1 LYNVELVKT
10 RRNNTFISLFC
21 PVSDHNHRSQYKKRS
36 RSERMCAGPQE
47 TAGQIAPELNE
58 FERQGIQFRVIT
70 EDMIPVCLDFLWEQF
85 APQVL

>member
-1 LYNVELVKT
+1 
-10 RRNNTFISLFC
+10 
-21 PVSDHNHRSQYKKRS
+21 
-36 RSERMCAGPQE
+36 MCAGPQE

-85 APQVL
+85 APQVLISSFAHFGTAFLKLVFCLIGS

>member
-1 LYNVELVKT
+1 
-10 RRNNTFISLFC
+10 
-21 PVSDHNHRSQYKKRS
+21 
-36 RSERMCAGPQE
+36 MCAGPQE

-85 APQVL
+85 APQVLSALSLISKHPFLNYYLS

>member
-1 LYNVELVKT
+1 
-10 RRNNTFISLFC
+10 
-21 PVSDHNHRSQYKKRS
+21 
-36 RSERMCAGPQE
+36 MCAGPQE